1 MKDETRREDMSPCTS
16 RNRDRHMKEIRCRK
30 CNRLLMKGEVE
41 VVEIKC
47 PKCGYVQ
54 RIDRKGEVTEEAV
67 QAMQIS

>member
-1 MKDETRREDMSPCTS
+1 M
-16 RNRDRHMKEIRCRK
+16 RDIRCRK

-54 RIDRKGEVTEEAV
+54 RIGREREVKGEAV
-67 QAMQIS
+67 QALQIA